1 VADLAAIRNAI
12 AANIAA
18 ATGLRAD
25 GLAHDTVTVPCA
37 VVLPGNPYITYGV
50 TMDGPVMGGAVMGNA
65 VNIALSVLVLV
76 SDAPPADQ
84 TQQVLDAYL
93 GVGQHADVTVS
104 VPDAIEA
111 DSVLGGLVDF
121 IQAQSV
127 TQYGRIEYGGI
138 TYFGARINVVA
149 GGV

>member
-1 VADLAAIRNAI
+1 
-12 AANIAA
+12 
-18 ATGLRAD
+18 
-25 GLAHDTVTVPCA
+25 
-37 VVLPGNPYITYGV
+37 
-50 TMDGPVMGGAVMGNA
+50 
-65 VNIALSVLVLV
+65 
-76 SDAPPADQ
+76 
-84 TQQVLDAYL
+84 
-93 GVGQHADVTVS
+93 VTVS